1 MQAAM
6 TSIERVLATIEHR
19 KPDRVPV
26 DLHNF
31 QPAAA
36 MLGVGLPE
44 IFRDGELLAE
54 AMIKAWREFN
64 HDMILLE
71 NGTAC
76 NAQACGVEVVYDD
89 DSAPVAT
96 VPILHDLADIR
107 SLEVP
112 DPYTTFPMSE
122 ILKATRIIA
131 REIGDKVWIS
141 ARADQGPFG
150 LAALL
155 RGMSEWMIDI
165 GLDEQPALISEVLD
179 FARRVATRYAYALIE
194 CGGHSTS
201 IGESV
206 SGPDM
211 LSPAHYRRF
220 AWHYQKTMV
229 DELRAKGI
237 IVAIHICGNTNA
249 ILDDFVATGAQ
260 ILEIDHKTD
269 MQKAKASAR
278 HKTTLLGP
286 INTTLLYEGTPNE
299 VDDACRQ
306 AIEVLAPD
314 YGFILGPGCALG
326 THTPAENIHA
336 LVESAQKHGVYS

>member
-1 MQAAM
+1 MPETM
-6 TSIERVLATIEHR
+6 TSLERVQATLEFR

-36 MLGVGLPE
+36 MLGVSLPE
-44 IFRDGELLAE
+44 IFKSGELLAE
-54 AMIKAWREFN
+54 AMIKAWREFG

-76 NAQACGVEVVYDD
+76 NAQACGVTVVYDD

-96 VPILHDLADIR
+96 EPVLLDLADIG

-112 DPYTTFPMSE
+112 DPYTTFPMCE
-122 ILKATRIIA
+122 ILKATRILA
-131 REIGDKVWIS
+131 KEIGDKVWIC

-155 RGMSEWMIDI
+155 RGMSNWMVDI
-165 GLDEQPALISEVLD
+165 GLDEQPQLVYQTLD

-194 CGGHSTS
+194 CGGRSTS

-211 LSPAHYRRF
+211 LSPAHYRQY
-220 AWHYQKTMV
+220 AWSYQKQMV
-229 DELRAKGI
+229 DELKAHGI
-237 IVAIHICGNTNA
+237 PLAIHICGKTDA
-249 ILDDFVATGAQ
+249 ILDEFVATGAP
-260 ILEIDHKTD
+260 ILEIDHKTN
-269 MQKAKASAR
+269 MQLAKDSAR

-286 INTTLLYEGTPNE
+286 INTTLLYTGTPAE
-299 VDDACRQ
+299 VDDACRE
-306 AIEVLAPD
+306 AINILAPD

-326 THTPAENIHA
+326 TATPADNIHA
-336 LVESAQKHGVYS
+336 LVEAAKKYGMYN